1 MGPTISGTARLQ
13 DDAGHPGLSLMRPKA
28 LRRDDGAGYEQPAV
42 GRVSLNQPMDPYRL
56 GLVATRIHYFQLVA
70 RLGSSRRAALV
81 LRVAPSSI
89 SRVIKQ
95 LEEELGT
102 PLFER
107 KRQRRAL
114 TSAGELLLYHSRLS
128 TAELNRASSKINELH
143 GLFRGTVSVAVI
155 ESAARGLLPRI
166 LAKFWAQHPDINV
179 DIKVIGSRQA
189 CDAVA
194 EGDCDLAVAFD
205 VQVPR
210 NVRRIATTSLSLGVL
225 AKPGGRFAGKKELKL
240 FNLSGERVILSDNS
254 LMLGI
259 SVEEAFN
266 RSLIELTC
274 RSRTNSIGLMID
286 MANMDLGMMANM
298 DLGMVLQ
305 TRVGIECEIANG
317 TLTFIPLRDPRIS
330 PRRLMLLAR
339 PEKEMSDA
347 ALAFG
352 GLLAEAV
359 EGLRD

>member
-1 MGPTISGTARLQ
+1 
-13 DDAGHPGLSLMRPKA
+13 MR
-28 LRRDDGAGYEQPAV
+28 RE
-42 GRVSLNQPMDPYRL
+42 PMDPYRL

-70 RLGSSRRAALV
+70 RLGSIRRAALV

-95 LEEELGT
+95 LEDELGT

-107 KRQRRAL
+107 KRQRRKL
-114 TSAGELLLYHSRLS
+114 TSAGELMLYHSRIS
-128 TAELNRASSKINELH
+128 TAELGRASSRINELH
-143 GLFRGTVSVAVI
+143 GLLRGTVSVAII
-155 ESAARGLLPRI
+155 ESVARGLMPRI
-166 LAKFWAQHPDINV
+166 LAKFWAQHPDIHV
-179 DIKVIGSRQA
+179 DIKVIGSKQA

-210 NVRRIATTSLSLGVL
+210 NVRRIATVSLSLGVL
-225 AKPGGRFAGKKELKL
+225 AKPASRYAGKKELKL
-240 FNLSGERVILSDNS
+240 FDLSGERVLLSDNS
-254 LMLGI
+254 LMLGV

-266 RSLIELTC
+266 RSLIELTR

-286 MANMDLGMMANM
+286 MANMNLGT
-298 DLGMVLQ
+298 VLQ
-305 TRVGIECEIANG
+305 TRVGIEREIADG
-317 TLTFIPLRDPRIS
+317 TLTFVPLRDPKIN

-352 GLLAEAV
+352 CLLAEAI

>member
-1 MGPTISGTARLQ
+1 
-13 DDAGHPGLSLMRPKA
+13 
-28 LRRDDGAGYEQPAV
+28 
-42 GRVSLNQPMDPYRL
+42 MDPYRL

-70 RLGSSRRAALV
+70 RLGSIRRAATV

-107 KRQRRAL
+107 KRQRRVL
-114 TSAGELLLYHSRLS
+114 TSAGELLLYHSRVS
-128 TAELNRASSKINELH
+128 TTELGRASSKINELH
-143 GLFRGTVSVAVI
+143 GLFRGTVSIAVI

-166 LAKFWAQHPDINV
+166 LAEFWTQHPDINV
-179 DIKVIGSRQA
+179 DIKVIGSGQA

-225 AKPGGRFAGKKELKL
+225 AKPGGRFAGKRELRL

-286 MANMDLGMMANM
+286 MANMDLGI
-298 DLGMVLQ
+298 VLQ

-317 TLTFIPLRDPRIS
+317 TLTFIPLRDPKIS

-352 GLLAEAV
+352 GLLAESI

>member
-1 MGPTISGTARLQ
+1 MPLKAF
-13 DDAGHPGLSLMRPKA
+13 GH
-28 LRRDDGAGYEQPAV
+28 DDGARNEDAAAQAA
-42 GRVSLNQPMDPYRL
+42 LNLTMDPYRL
-56 GLVATRIHYFQLVA
+56 GLVATPIHYFQLVA
-70 RLGSSRRAALV
+70 RLGSIRRAALA
-81 LRVAPSSI
+81 LSIAPSSI
-89 SRVIKQ
+89 SRIIKQ

-107 KRQRRAL
+107 KRQRRKL
-114 TSAGELLLYHSRLS
+114 TSAGELLLYHSRIS

-166 LAKFWAQHPDINV
+166 LAKFWTQHPDINV
-179 DIKVIGSRQA
+179 DIKVIGSKQA

-274 RSRTNSIGLMID
+274 RSRTNSIGLMIA
-286 MANMDLGMMANM
+286 MANMDLGI
-298 DLGMVLQ
+298 VLQ
-305 TRVGIECEIANG
+305 TRVGIECEIENG
-317 TLTFIPLRDPRIS
+317 SLTFVPLRDPKIS

-352 GLLAEAV
+352 TLLAEAI
-359 EGLRD
+359 EGLCD

>member
-1 MGPTISGTARLQ
+1 
-13 DDAGHPGLSLMRPKA
+13 MRPRA
-28 LRRDDGAGYEQPAV
+28 LRRDDGPGHENPAV
-42 GRVSLNQPMDPYRL
+42 ARVSLGQPMDPYRL
-56 GLVATRIHYFQLVA
+56 GLVAPRIHYFQLIA
-70 RLGSSRRAALV
+70 RLGSIRRAAMV
-81 LRVAPSSI
+81 LSVAPSSV

-95 LEEELGT
+95 LEEEIGA

-107 KRQRRAL
+107 KRQRLTL
-114 TSAGELLLYHSRLS
+114 TSAGELLLYHSRVSTTELS
-128 TAELNRASSKINELH
+128 RASSKINELH
-143 GLFRGTVSVAVI
+143 GLFRGTVSVAII

-166 LAKFWAQHPDINV
+166 LAKFWADHPGITV

-189 CDAVA
+189 CDAVT

-210 NVRRIATTSLSLGVL
+210 NVRRLASTSLSLGVL
-225 AKPGGRFAGKKELKL
+225 AKPGSRFADKKELKL

-266 RSLIELTC
+266 RSLIEVTC
-274 RSRTNSIGLMID
+274 RSRTNSIGLMIE
-286 MANMDLGMMANM
+286 MADMDLGT
-298 DLGMVLQ
+298 VLQ
-305 TRVGIECEIANG
+305 TRVGIEREIANG
-317 TLTFIPLRDPRIS
+317 TFTFIPLRDPKIN

-339 PEKEMSDA
+339 PQKEMSDA

-352 GLLAEAV
+352 GLLAEAI
-359 EGLRD
+359 EDLHD

>member
-1 MGPTISGTARLQ
+1 
-13 DDAGHPGLSLMRPKA
+13 MRRE
-28 LRRDDGAGYEQPAV
+28 L
-42 GRVSLNQPMDPYRL
+42 LDPYRL

-70 RLGSSRRAALV
+70 RLGSIRRAALV

-95 LEEELGT
+95 LEDELGT

-107 KRQRRAL
+107 QRQRRKL
-114 TSAGELLLYHSRLS
+114 TSAGELMLYHSRIS
-128 TAELNRASSKINELH
+128 TAELGRASCRINELH
-143 GLFRGTVSVAVI
+143 GLLRGTVSVAII
-155 ESAARGLLPRI
+155 ESVARGLMPRI
-166 LAKFWAQHPDINV
+166 LAKFWAQHPDIHV

-210 NVRRIATTSLSLGVL
+210 NVRRIVTISLSLGVL
-225 AKPGGRFAGKKELKL
+225 AKPASRYAGKKELKL
-240 FNLSGERVILSDNS
+240 FDLSGERVILSDNS
-254 LMLGI
+254 LMLGV

-266 RSLIELTC
+266 RSLIELTR

-286 MANMDLGMMANM
+286 MANMHLGT
-298 DLGMVLQ
+298 VLQ
-305 TRVGIECEIANG
+305 TRVGIEREIAEG
-317 TLTFIPLRDPRIS
+317 TLTFVPLRDPKIN
-330 PRRLMLLAR
+330 PRRLLAR

-352 GLLAEAV
+352 GLLAEAIEAFARLGTPQGRCCV
-359 EGLRD
+359 LRIVLIGK

>member
-1 MGPTISGTARLQ
+1 MGTAVSRASRLQ
-13 DDAGHPGLSLMRPKA
+13 DDAGHPGLSLMPPKA
-28 LRRDDGAGYEQPAV
+28 SAKRDTPRHESPAAAPVSVSQPI
-42 GRVSLNQPMDPYRL
+42 DPYRL

-70 RLGSSRRAALV
+70 RLGSIRRAALV
-81 LRVAPSSI
+81 LRIAPSSI

-95 LEEELGT
+95 LEEEFGT

-107 KRQRRAL
+107 QRQRRKL
-114 TSAGELLLYHSRLS
+114 TSAGELLLYHSRIS
-128 TAELNRASSKINELH
+128 TAELSRASSKINELH

-166 LAKFWAQHPDINV
+166 LAKFWAQHPDISV
-179 DIKVIGSRQA
+179 DIKVIGSQQA

-274 RSRTNSIGLMID
+274 RSRTNSISLMID
-286 MANMDLGMMANM
+286 MANMDLGI
-298 DLGMVLQ
+298 VLQ

-317 TLTFIPLRDPRIS
+317 TLIFVPLRDPKIS

-352 GLLAEAV
+352 ALLAEAV
-359 EGLRD
+359 EGLHE

>member
-1 MGPTISGTARLQ
+1 MRPRALKQ
-13 DDAGHPGLSLMRPKA
+13 DDGP
-28 LRRDDGAGYEQPAV
+28 GYENPAV
-42 GRVSLNQPMDPYRL
+42 TRVSLGQPMDPYRL
-56 GLVATRIHYFQLVA
+56 GLVATRIHYFQLIA
-70 RLGSSRRAALV
+70 RLGSIRRAAMV

-107 KRQRRAL
+107 KRQRRTL

-128 TAELNRASSKINELH
+128 TTELSRASSKINELH
-143 GLFRGTVSVAVI
+143 GLFRGTVSVAII

-274 RSRTNSIGLMID
+274 RSRTNSISLMID
-286 MANMDLGMMANM
+286 MANMDLGI
-298 DLGMVLQ
+298 VLQ
-305 TRVGIECEIANG
+305 TRVGIECEITNG
-317 TLTFIPLRDPRIS
+317 SLIFVPLRDPKIS

-352 GLLAEAV
+352 ALLAEAI
-359 EGLRD
+359 EGLRE